1 MTETFKKA
9 MFEVFDK
16 LQKNTIRVLYDKT
29 ENSVPIGGSKIG
41 GRPDLPAD
49 FVWPY
54 YEGEDYQQVVVNRPL
69 SFLTQIN
76 LAETTSCDVDQCLP
90 KTGILS
96 FFYEME
102 TEKWGFDPK
111 DRGCARVFYFP
122 DENMLIQ
129 TEFPEEL
136 HEDFRFPEFSLSFEA
151 RKDLPSGIDFTEMP
165 EEEEI
170 SRRFPD
176 ETEMCDIEEYDA
188 LRQEYGCALDGDWSA
203 NTKLLGYPDVIQ
215 NSMERECEEV
225 TRGIYNGGVHEVSQE
240 LEEEIEKNSKDW
252 MLLYQMGV
260 VEKDGFELMFGDV
273 GHIYFW
279 IKKQDLEKRNFDN
292 VWLILQCC

>member
-1 MTETFKKA
+1 M
-9 MFEVFDK
+9 
-16 LQKNTIRVLYDKT
+16 
-29 ENSVPIGGSKIG
+29 
-41 GRPDLPAD
+41 
-49 FVWPY
+49 
-54 YEGEDYQQVVVNRPL
+54 
-69 SFLTQIN
+69 
-76 LAETTSCDVDQCLP
+76 
-90 KTGILS
+90 
-96 FFYEME
+96 
-102 TEKWGFDPK
+102 
-111 DRGCARVFYFP
+111 
-122 DENMLIQ
+122 
-129 TEFPEEL
+129 